1 MPELPEVETVRRA
14 LVPAME
20 GRRIASAHIGRPDL
34 RWPLPPDLAAR
45 LTGRRVGI
53 LARRGKFLLLP
64 LDDDETMLMHLG
76 MSGSVRIHAS
86 PPPVGKHDHMVLG
99 IEGTQTGGPEVYGP
113 EVDGREVAGPEVA
126 GRASWIVFNDPR
138 RFGWIDL
145 FRGETHPML
154 ADMGPEPL
162 GNSFSAAHL
171 TGALAGRTGPIKTA
185 LLNQQIVA
193 GIGNIYA
200 CEALFMAGLS
210 PRRKAGSIRGG
221 RAERLTG
228 AIREVLSRAIEDG
241 GTSFRDHVQPGGEI
255 GYFVQRLS
263 VYGRDGQPC
272 HVCASPIR
280 SITQSG
286 RSSFYCPTCQR

>member
-20 GRRIASAHIGRPDL
+20 GRRIAAAHIGRPDL

-45 LTGRRVGI
+45 LTGRVVGV

-64 LDDDETMLMHLG
+64 LDGDETMLMHLG
-76 MSGSVRIHAS
+76 MSGSVRIHATE
-86 PPPVGKHDHMVLG
+86 PEIGKHDHMVLS
-99 IEGTQTGGPEVYGP
+99 IDAGGPDARP
-113 EVDGREVAGPEVA
+113 A
-126 GRASWIVFNDPR
+126 WIVFNDPR

-162 GNSFSAAHL
+162 GNSFSATHL
-171 TGALAGRTGPIKTA
+171 AAALAGRTGPIKTA

-210 PRRKAGSIRGG
+210 PRRKAGTIRGG

-241 GTSFRDHVQPGGEI
+241 GTSLRDHVQPGGEI

-263 VYGRDGQPC
+263 VYGREGQPC
-272 HVCASPIR
+272 HSCTTTIR

-286 RSSFYCPTCQR
+286 RSSFYCPACQR

>member
-20 GRRIASAHIGRPDL
+20 GRRITSAHIGRPDL
-34 RWPLPPDLAAR
+34 RWPLPPGLAAR
-45 LTGRRVGI
+45 LTGRRVGV

-64 LDDDETMLMHLG
+64 LDGGETMLMHLG
-76 MSGSVRIHAS
+76 MSGSVRIYDSA
-86 PPPVGKHDHMVLG
+86 PAIGKHDHMVLG
-99 IEGTQTGGPEVYGP
+99 I
-113 EVDGREVAGPEVA
+113 DADRAVASP
-126 GRASWIVFNDPR
+126 ASWVVFNDPR

-145 FRGETHPML
+145 FHGEVHPML
-154 ADMGPEPL
+154 AEMGPEPL

-171 TGALAGRTGPIKTA
+171 AAALAGRTGPIKTA

-210 PRRKAGSIRGG
+210 PRRKAGSIRGA
-221 RAERLTG
+221 RADRLTG
-228 AIREVLSRAIEDG
+228 AIREVLARAIEDG
-241 GTSFRDHVQPGGEI
+241 GTSLRDHVQPGGEI

-272 HVCASPIR
+272 HSCATTIR